1 MQGLEA
7 MKMVIEGEAPT
18 ESLESHS
25 VISGAGKDKK
35 PFSFI
40 KRTWE
45 VKNPSEEEVCIVN
58 GI

>member
-1 MQGLEA
+1 
-7 MKMVIEGEAPT
+7 MVIEGEAPT